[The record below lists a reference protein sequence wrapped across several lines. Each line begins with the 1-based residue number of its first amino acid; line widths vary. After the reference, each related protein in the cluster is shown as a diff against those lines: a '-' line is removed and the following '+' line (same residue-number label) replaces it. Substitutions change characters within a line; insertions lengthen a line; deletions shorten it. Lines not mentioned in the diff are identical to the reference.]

1 LTEDCG
7 YKMVPIIAFSEILDK
22 ELKK

>member
-7 YKMVPIIAFSEILDK
+7 YKMVPIIPFSEILDK